1 MINVTG
7 TLINLYQVCKRE
19 TWLHANGIRMEHT
32 SDVVTE
38 GKLVHETSYPN
49 RAARYEEVRIGGSVI
64 DFYDPKE
71 KVIHEIKKSTSK
83 EEAYIWQVKYYL
95 LLFEREGIADVVGM
109 LEYPLLR
116 ETMRVEL
123 EEGDREIL
131 RQMEVE
137 IRQLIGEEACPPA
150 LSKGKCCD
158 SVSDCFYSVPGD
170 PPFDF
175 CRKFVC
181 LVPFVFCFV
190 IGFGNDFGQ

>member
-137 IRQLIGEEACPPA
+137 IRQMIGEAACPPA
-150 LSKGKCCD
+150 LSKGKCGAC
-158 SVSDCFYSVPGD
+158 SYYEFCYSGE
-170 PPFDF
+170 
-175 CRKFVC
+175 
-181 LVPFVFCFV
+181 
-190 IGFGNDFGQ
+190 GE